1 MREFD
6 YTRLDEQ
13 LFDREIVS
21 LLSAIHEHKGKQSLY
36 IEASSDVLKK
46 MLEVAKIQSTNASNA
61 IEGIHTS
68 DKRLKDLVEKK
79 TKPRNRNE
87 EEIAGYRQVLELIHD
102 SYEYIYPTPNHILQL
117 HRDLYTYSSAQDGG
131 KFKNVD
137 NIIEEE
143 NEDGEKSIRFKPA
156 PAAFTP
162 DMLRQLCDTFS
173 KAIDAKE
180 IDPLL
185 LIAAFIFDFVSIHPF
200 RDGNGRMSRLLT
212 LLFMYR
218 SGYIVGK
225 YISVEMHI
233 ERTKENYYESLL
245 LSSKGWHESEN
256 DYKPF
261 VKYYLS
267 VILATYKDFS
277 ERVELLIDKSISK
290 SERVKRVFDVKLGKF
305 SKSDIHILNPD
316 ISPKTIEKA
325 LKELV
330 ENGYIEKVGQG
341 RSTVYVKKM

>member
-1 MREFD
+1 
-6 YTRLDEQ
+6 
-13 LFDREIVS
+13 
-21 LLSAIHEHKGKQSLY
+21 
-36 IEASSDVLKK
+36 

-87 EEIAGYRQVLELIHD
+87 EKIAGYRQVLELIHD

-117 HRDLYTYSSAQDGG
+117 HRDLYTYSSAPD
-131 KFKNVD
+131 
-137 NIIEEE
+137 
-143 NEDGEKSIRFKPA
+143 
-156 PAAFTP
+156 AFTP

-245 LSSKGWHESEN
+245 LSSKGWHEGEN

-261 VKYYLS
+261 IKYYLS
-267 VILATYKDFS
+267 VILATYKEFS

-290 SERVKRVFDVKLGKF
+290 SERVKRIFDVKLGKF

-330 ENGYIEKVGQG
+330 ENGYVEKVGQG